1 MADETQLDP
10 TDVTED
16 DTPLELDDEVEDEDI
31 QPSDTTLDDFSTHP
45 NDEKGK
51 AYTEVV
57 QLYLK
62 IVKWNPS
69 SYFEDS
75 SQLIFVAQRLL
86 MDYYEQSIKFINN
99 NDKDPSLLGEFSD
112 DGLVQWHLHKAFRE
126 MFGAYIY

>member
-1 MADETQLDP
+1 MADEKLDP

-16 DTPLELDDEVEDEDI
+16 ETPLDQNDEVEDEDI
-31 QPSDTTLDDFSTHP
+31 QPVDTTLDDFSTHP
-45 NDEKGK
+45 NDEIGR

-86 MDYYEQSIKFINN
+86 MDYYDQSIKFINN
-99 NDKDPSLLGEFSD
+99 NDKDSSLLAEFSD
-112 DGLVQWHLHKAFRE
+112 DGLVQWHMHKAFRE

>member
-1 MADETQLDP
+1 MADEKLDP

-16 DTPLELDDEVEDEDI
+16 ETPLDQNDEVEDEDI
-31 QPSDTTLDDFSTHP
+31 QPVDTTLDDFSTHP

-86 MDYYEQSIKFINN
+86 MDYYDQSIKFINN
-99 NDKDPSLLGEFSD
+99 NDKDSSLLAEFSD
-112 DGLVQWHLHKAFRE
+112 DGLVQWHMHKAFRE